1 MSKMFLYIRNILTKK
16 ISLFYVITY
25 FSIIYYTY
33 KILKNIKEVEN
44 ILYIFDILYIRSA
57 PTVSA
62 VKDCQRCQRCHQ
74 KLSANERTFLRKN
87 IFLPKIYLFFAYMR
101 IFAPASLLFHFF
113 SLQLRRTHKIVNN
126 AQKK

>member
-16 ISLFYVITY
+16 ISLFYVITH
-25 FSIIYYTY
+25 FIIIYYTY

-74 KLSANERTFLRKN
+74 KLSANERSFLRKN

-101 IFAPASLLFHFF
+101 IFAPV
-113 SLQLRRTHKIVNN
+113 SLQLRCFFTSFRSSRKNR
-126 AQKK
+126 K